1 MSPEGHERIEKQ
13 EQTSPN
19 IRQDLR
25 RSMAL
30 DAWLSSNWMGVS
42 GAVVV
47 YDGTGCMTVTV
58 KKAKL

>member
-30 DAWLSSNWMGVS
+30 DACHFFPADSLHVNVGP
-42 GAVVV
+42 
-47 YDGTGCMTVTV
+47 
-58 KKAKL
+58 